1 MPRITGYYET
11 TTVAGDVVRAFV
23 PSPLPPDSP
32 PVVLDRSLEQALAQA
47 TRGLADLEL
56 AGGMVPS
63 VSWFRYSFV
72 RKEALLTTQIEG
84 TQATLVGL
92 LASEA
97 AHEDPGQDAEVEQVT
112 NYIDALAWSRD
123 QLSRPDGLP
132 ISIRLLSEAHLR
144 LMQGARGADK
154 QPGEVRRSQ
163 NWVGGTRPGNAVFVP
178 PPPHILPEALSE
190 LERYIH
196 GDHELPA
203 LIRIGLIHIQ
213 FETLHPYLDGNG
225 RLGRLLIVLL
235 LEQHGLLQAPLLYI
249 SLYFKRHRQEYYR
262 RLDAVRTA
270 GEWEA
275 WLQFYLEGVAAIANE
290 AVAAIGELFN
300 LIRNDR
306 TSLLAL
312 KEATVSA
319 VRLFELLP
327 EHPVVTVTRVVK
339 LLDTTRPTAG
349 KAIAA
354 LEQAGILQEATG
366 RKRDRTWHYGRYIQ
380 ILTEGTE

>member
-1 MPRITGYYET
+1 
-11 TTVAGDVVRAFV
+11 
-23 PSPLPPDSP
+23 
-32 PVVLDRSLEQALAQA
+32 VLDRSLEQALARA

-56 AGGMVPS
+56 AGGKVPS
-63 VSWFRYSFV
+63 VSWFLYSFV
-72 RKEALLTTQIEG
+72 RKEALLTSQIEG
-84 TQATLVGL
+84 TQATLVDL

-97 AHEDPGQDAEVEQVT
+97 VFEDAGQDADVEQVT

-132 ISIRLLSEAHLR
+132 ISMRLLSEAHLR

-225 RLGRLLIVLL
+225 RLGRLLIALL

-249 SLYFKRHRQEYYR
+249 SLYFKRHRQEHYR
-262 RLDAVRTA
+262 RHAAVRIA
-270 GEWEA
+270 GEGEA
-275 WLQFYLEGVAAIANE
+275 
-290 AVAAIGELFN
+290 
-300 LIRNDR
+300 
-306 TSLLAL
+306 SL
-312 KEATVSA
+312 
-319 VRLFELLP
+319 
-327 EHPVVTVTRVVK
+327 
-339 LLDTTRPTAG
+339 
-349 KAIAA
+349 
-354 LEQAGILQEATG
+354 
-366 RKRDRTWHYGRYIQ
+366 
-380 ILTEGTE
+380 